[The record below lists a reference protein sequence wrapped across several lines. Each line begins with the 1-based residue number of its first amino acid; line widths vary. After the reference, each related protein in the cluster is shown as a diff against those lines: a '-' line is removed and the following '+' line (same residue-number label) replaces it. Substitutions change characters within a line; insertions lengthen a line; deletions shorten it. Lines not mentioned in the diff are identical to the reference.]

1 MLAQRGPRELS
12 PVKCPRAGLAA
23 AQGGSAA
30 AQPAAEGS
38 FIWQAGREPAA
49 ALGLP
54 AGLGIPHAPAT
65 LANVSK
71 YQEVVVGGGAS
82 IILFAGCLS
91 SSKAA
96 NTERCRSGRTSVH
109 GDEAG
114 KSDPASLRA
123 GAQTKL
129 YTLSSS
135 SLQLS
140 LCPSQSGLF
149 CCSFLST
156 FFSPS
161 SLPVKFHSP
170 FIPGK
175 TELEGFE
182 NHFKRQPS
190 PIFFPMA
197 YGDNNS
203 AAAPDLLASITLQD
217 QLIPVKIT
225 YVTEE

>member
-1 MLAQRGPRELS
+1 MSAR
-12 PVKCPRAGLAA
+12 RAGCCSGRQRRCSASHRRLIYLASW
-23 AQGGSAA
+23 QGARGSAGA
-30 AQPAAEGS
+30 ASWAGDPTRTCHICQCIQVSRGGEG
-38 FIWQAGREPAA
+38 R
-49 ALGLP
+49 
-54 AGLGIPHAPAT
+54 
-65 LANVSK
+65 
-71 YQEVVVGGGAS
+71 GAF

-96 NTERCRSGRTSVH
+96 NTKRCRSGRTSVH

-114 KSDPASLRA
+114 KSDPASLCA

-129 YTLSSS
+129 CTLSSS
-135 SLQLS
+135 PLQPS
-140 LCPSQSGLF
+140 LCPSQSVLF